1 MKISLS
7 VALLFWLEGINLRK
21 IRQLKWLD
29 IISDGV
35 LVTSKCVVMVY
46 DSIKMEFRIDHEKE
60 ENVYYLY
67 SFGKGSIRRLEPDK
81 FNTVDEAKN
90 AAYEIYSN
98 ELIRLKRK
106 IDSFW
111 EY

>member
-1 MKISLS
+1 
-7 VALLFWLEGINLRK
+7 
-21 IRQLKWLD
+21 
-29 IISDGV
+29 
-35 LVTSKCVVMVY
+35 MVY
-46 DSIKMEFRIDHEKE
+46 DSIKMEFRKDHEKE

-67 SFGKGSIRRLEPDK
+67 SFGKGSIRRLEPYK

>member
-1 MKISLS
+1 MQLK
-7 VALLFWLEGINLRK
+7 
-21 IRQLKWLD
+21 QLKWLD
-29 IISDGV
+29 SVSDGV
-35 LVTSKCVVMVY
+35 LVASHAIMKIY
-46 DSIKMEFRIDHEKE
+46 SSINIEFQINHSKE

-67 SFGKGSIRRLEPDK
+67 SFGKGSVRRLEPDK
-81 FNTVDEAKN
+81 FNTIDEAKN

-111 EY
+111 ED